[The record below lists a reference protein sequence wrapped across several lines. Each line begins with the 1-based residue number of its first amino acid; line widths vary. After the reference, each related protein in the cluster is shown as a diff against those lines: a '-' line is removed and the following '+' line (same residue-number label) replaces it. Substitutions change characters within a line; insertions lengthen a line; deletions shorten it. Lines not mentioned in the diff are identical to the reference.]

1 MVTLL
6 KEYLISD
13 SSCESIAAQAIIKC
27 NIQVTLT
34 LLLSVKADGMGEQI
48 QWLESKLA
56 NMKEKITQLK
66 DLDPVGHGQSST
78 AKINSQIYPSKTE
91 AEIKAHL
98 ESILVLELTCTLG
111 VLY

>member
-48 QWLESKLA
+48 Q
-56 NMKEKITQLK
+56 
-66 DLDPVGHGQSST
+66 
-78 AKINSQIYPSKTE
+78 
-91 AEIKAHL
+91 
-98 ESILVLELTCTLG
+98 
-111 VLY
+111 